1 MRRRIVAELEAT
13 RGATEA
19 LSQHSPVVSA
29 LRGELAARAAAD
41 SGALEISGMVQS
53 AEGVLAG
60 DWWEAVPR
68 PDGTT
73 ALILADVSG
82 HGPEAGLVA
91 FAFKQRITALLG
103 TGLGLDDVFATAARG
118 SHEDDERFL
127 SCLLAVVDPVG
138 EQVSWVNAGHPP
150 ALVVSRDDRGT
161 VTELV
166 PTGPLISSLTSG
178 WTVAHAPFRRSDL
191 LIACTDGVLE
201 ARDHRG
207 EEFGSD
213 GLLGVVRRLRVW
225 SAAEA
230 VAECGQAVR
239 QFAVDVR
246 RDDVTCVALTLA

>member
-1 MRRRIVAELEAT
+1 
-13 RGATEA
+13 
-19 LSQHSPVVSA
+19 
-29 LRGELAARAAAD
+29 
-41 SGALEISGMVQS
+41 MVQS

-73 ALILADVSG
+73 AVVLADVSG

-103 TGLGLDDVFATAARG
+103 TGLDLADVFAVASRG
-118 SHEDDERFL
+118 QGNDDERFL
-127 SCLLAVVDPVG
+127 SCLLVVVDPAG
-138 EQVSWVNAGHPP
+138 HELTWVNAGHP
-150 ALVVSRDDRGT
+150 AGLVVSGEDRST
-161 VTELV
+161 VTRLD

-178 WTVAHAPFRRSDL
+178 WTAARAPFRRSDL

-201 ARDHRG
+201 ARDDQG

-213 GLLGVVRRLRVW
+213 RLLGVVRSLQVW

-239 QFAVDVR
+239 QFAADVR